1 MRNWPV
7 STGKDAQP
15 LLTRATMRHSLIKRL
30 ESESQT
36 GEQSEG
42 SWILT
47 QGGNVKQSGFVHKSQ
62 PGCKMKE
69 KLKHDRASIYT
80 PPFRPPSFLTVGTR
94 GKRNE
99 QRSSPIPIMGEHNCG
114 LVTQQNTVHRAQGEC
129 LLLIYHMEEPRKPRA
144 SGVSQSQRLDTTV
157 LTHVRNR
164 VATTRKLTPA
174 RRCTEDRISF
184 SDKEM
189 F

>member
-1 MRNWPV
+1 
-7 STGKDAQP
+7 
-15 LLTRATMRHSLIKRL
+15 MRHSFIKRL

-36 GEQSEG
+36 GDESKG

-47 QGGNVKQSGFVHKSQ
+47 QGGNVKQSGSVHKSQ

-69 KLKHDRASIYT
+69 KLKRDHVSIYT
-80 PPFRPPSFLTVGTR
+80 PPFRPPSFLTAGTR

-99 QRSSPIPIMGEHNCG
+99 QRSSPILITGGGGVGGRERNCG
-114 LVTQQNTVHRAQGEC
+114 LVTQQNAVHRAQGEC
-129 LLLIYHMEEPRKPRA
+129 LLIYHMEEPRKPRA

-164 VATTRKLTPA
+164 VATTRMLTPA
-174 RRCTEDRISF
+174 RRCTEDRIPF
-184 SDKEM
+184 SDKET